1 MLLRMLGNRAFVAMP
16 NIPQHVDGMSSKLVI
31 SLLAN
36 ESSRGQLLER
46 LPLGQ
51 RQRLNE
57 RALASM
63 ACESAFSEGSNCG
76 RKPGPDVMD
85 PQIARIAWVHEESY
99 KLPEVRGYAL
109 PECSGKSVYNCSHEE
124 GANSTW
130 GDGSYAEREAKRRK
144 DACKAATS
152 GARVRPVTVR
162 THFKMQ

>member
-1 MLLRMLGNRAFVAMP
+1 MMGNRAFVAMP

-31 SLLAN
+31 SLLVN

-85 PQIARIAWVHEESY
+85 PQIARIAWVHEERY
-99 KLPEVRGYAL
+99 KPLDVRGYAL
-109 PECSGKSVYNCSHEE
+109 PECSEKSVYNCSHEE
-124 GANSTW
+124 GAKSSW
-130 GDGSYAEREAKRRK
+130 GDGSYAEREPKRRK
-144 DACKAATS
+144 EACKAATS

-162 THFKMQ
+162 THYKMQ

>member
-109 PECSGKSVYNCSHEE
+109 PECSVKSVRYIIAATKRAPKAPGGTAVMLS
-124 GANSTW
+124 G
-130 GDGSYAEREAKRRK
+130 KRRGGK
-144 DACKAATS
+144 RRAKQPHLGRGS
-152 GARVRPVTVR
+152 GP
-162 THFKMQ
+162 

>member
-76 RKPGPDVMD
+76 RKPGPDVI
-85 PQIARIAWVHEESY
+85 P
-99 KLPEVRGYAL
+99 
-109 PECSGKSVYNCSHEE
+109 KSP
-124 GANSTW
+124 A
-130 GDGSYAEREAKRRK
+130 
-144 DACKAATS
+144 
-152 GARVRPVTVR
+152 
-162 THFKMQ
+162 